1 MNDTIRKLS
10 HELKNPLT
18 SLYSTIQLIELSHP
32 EVKEYKYW
40 SNINEDILYINELLN
55 ECSNLTKTEELHKSS
70 FSMRT
75 LLEQVSLSFA
85 ATIAQSDVSYSS
97 KIHASLPC
105 ITGDKTKLQEV
116 FRNLLQN
123 AYEAAA
129 PDNSIYLEAFS
140 QEKQIIV
147 LVRDTGCGIPENRLT
162 SIFEPFV
169 TYKEHGTGLGLSLC
183 QQIVSAHGGTIS
195 VKSTLGKGSTFTV
208 TLPIN
213 L

>member
-40 SNINEDILYINELLN
+40 SNINDDILYINELLN
-55 ECSNLTKTEELHKSS
+55 DFSNYTGTIHKRV
-70 FSMRT
+70 FSMRS

-85 ATIAQSDVSYSS
+85 ATFSHSNVNYSS
-97 KIHASLPC
+97 KIHASLPHV
-105 ITGDKTKLQEV
+105 TGDRTKLQEV

-123 AYEAAA
+123 AYEAAV
-129 PDNSIYLEAFS
+129 PDKSIYLEAYS
-140 QEKQIIV
+140 QGDYITV
-147 LVRDTGCGIPENRLT
+147 LIHDTGCGIPENRLT
-162 SIFEPFV
+162 QIFEPFV

-195 VKSTLGKGSTFTV
+195 VQSTLGVGTTFTV
-208 TLPIN
+208 NLPIN